1 MTESQDPPLDTS
13 ALEEAARRV
22 VESGQDVKNAIR
34 GLAVDALGRGRLT
47 AERTGPVIR
56 ALAQG
61 AARGAAAETAEM
73 KAALAAAMAGLEEA
87 LGMTATATRLAIEEA
102 AGNLKDFA
110 SSDLRRALNDLLT
123 LEQLFFESMTEV
135 GRGARGAGAA
145 MWGDLVT
152 HARRTGTAF
161 GDRARE
167 AAELLGGRLSNQAA
181 RGVRVGKEAAIS
193 MSARLARN
201 ASSIL
206 ADLAGRLETERAPAP
221 PPAPT
226 PQPPAADATDPA
238 E

>member
-1 MTESQDPPLDTS
+1 MTDFQEPPLDPS

-22 VESGQDVKNAIR
+22 VESGRDVKNAIR

-56 ALAQG
+56 ALAHG
-61 AARGAAAETAEM
+61 AARGAAAETAET
-73 KAALAAAMAGLEEA
+73 KAALAEAMAGLEEA

-102 AGNLKDFA
+102 AGNLKEFA
-110 SSDLRRALNDLLT
+110 TSDLRRAIDDLIA
-123 LEQLFFESMTEV
+123 LEQLFFESMSEV
-135 GRGARGAGAA
+135 GHGARGAGAA
-145 MWGDLVT
+145 IWADLVT

-161 GDRARE
+161 GGRARE
-167 AAELLGGRLSNQAA
+167 AGEILRGRLSTQAA
-181 RGVRVGKEAAIS
+181 RGVRAGTDAAIS

-206 ADLAGRLETERAPAP
+206 ADLAGRLEPERTPPTPATPASPAP
-221 PPAPT
+221 PPET
-226 PQPPAADATDPA
+226 TESA